1 MKKSRTVNAII
12 NSSVLATIQVI
23 TIFLKFLTQTI
34 FIYYLGKT
42 YLGLNGLFSNI
53 LSVLG
58 FADLGIDTSIV
69 YALYAPLAQ
78 QDRKKVAALMNF
90 LHEAYIFI
98 GVVIAVAGLIVIP
111 FLPNL
116 IKDYHAV
123 AYIPFYYVLYLTN
136 SVVSY
141 FFTYKRSILIADQM
155 EWVSATNQFIF
166 MVIQTVLQV
175 IVLFFIGSYSLYL
188 AIQIVCTLASNIV
201 ISRRVDRKYTYL
213 TKLKEERISKA
224 EFRSIKHNV
233 YGMIG
238 SRLGSVV
245 VRSTDN
251 LLLSTFAGLGLVGIY
266 SNYQLIT
273 TSVAGILNKL
283 VSSVTAT
290 VGNLIT
296 ERDEAD
302 VYHVFNTHF
311 MVNFYLVSYTAA
323 CLLVAFD
330 PFIKLWAGKTF
341 LLSSFTVGVI
351 VINYFVDQIRQ
362 TAITFVSAYGLFVP
376 NGKKSVFEAIINL
389 GLSSLL
395 LVKFNLGVAGV
406 LLGTTMTDLILNS
419 WFEPWLIFSRGFRS
433 LRKKF
438 LKFYLF
444 QYGLNLLM
452 MLVFIFVVHFIIQN
466 TIDVHI
472 TNLIV
477 QTFVNLFVMVV
488 ILTVFIF
495 IVYGRSESF
504 KDLIGIFR
512 KIPKLL
518 KR

>member
-1 MKKSRTVNAII
+1 MKKSRTANAII
-12 NSSVLATIQVI
+12 NSSVLATIQII

-34 FIYYLGKT
+34 FIYYLGKK

-69 YALYAPLAQ
+69 YALYSPLAK
-78 QDRKKVAALMNF
+78 QDQKKIAALMNF
-90 LHEAYIFI
+90 FREAYIFI
-98 GVVIAVAGLIVIP
+98 GILIAVAGLIVVP

-123 AYIPFYYVLYLTN
+123 AYIPFYYILYLAN
-136 SVVSY
+136 AVVSY

-155 EWVSATNQFIF
+155 EWVSATNQFVF
-166 MVIQTVLQV
+166 MVIQTILQI

-188 AIQIVCTLASNIV
+188 AIQIICTLASNII
-201 ISRRVDRKYTYL
+201 ISRRVDHQYTYL
-213 TKLKEERISKA
+213 AKLKKERISKT
-224 EFRSIKHNV
+224 EFRSIRHNV

-251 LLLSTFAGLGLVGIY
+251 LLLSTFTGLSLVGIY

-273 TSVAGILNKL
+273 TSVAGVLNKL

-296 ERDEAD
+296 ECDEAD
-302 VYHVFNTHF
+302 VYRVFNTHF

-341 LLSSFTVGVI
+341 LLSSFTVAVI
-351 VINYFVDQIRQ
+351 VINYFIDQIRQ
-362 TAITFVSAYGLFVP
+362 TAITFVSAYGLFIP

-406 LLGTTMTDLILNS
+406 LLGTTLTDIILNS

-433 LRKKF
+433 LRKNF

-444 QYGLNLLM
+444 KYGLNLLA
-452 MLVFIFVVHFIIQN
+452 MLLFIFVVHYIIQK
-466 TIDVHI
+466 TIDVHVS
-472 TNLIV
+472 NLII
-477 QTFVNLFVMVV
+477 QTFVNLFIMV
-488 ILTVFIF
+488 IALTLFIF
-495 IVYGRSESF
+495 LVYGRSESF
-504 KDLIGIFR
+504 KDLMGIFK